1 MEPSQAGGF
10 PPPSPNSFHS
20 DGLPELVMGLT
31 WMLWGGLLGIPEFL
45 SLGEWRTPYWIA
57 VPVLL
62 AASGFASQ
70 WATKRLRT
78 RWTSK
83 RAGSGQAL
91 QPAHGKLW
99 AVPLF
104 SMLVAVIVAGFMTGD
119 QGWANLVPL
128 ACAVLVAAGLAYG
141 LGRQGVPGAAF
152 YAALS
157 VGLGIAIVRG
167 RMSSEFGFA
176 LLWSC
181 LGLAMTLGGLWR
193 LARFLLSARSVRRR
207 SAA

>member
-1 MEPSQAGGF
+1 MQQSKAGGL
-10 PPPSPNSFHS
+10 PPSAPNSLQS
-20 DGLPELVMGLT
+20 DGLSELIMGLT
-31 WMLWGGLLGIPEFL
+31 WVLWGALLGIPEFL

-70 WATKRLRT
+70 WATKRLRV
-78 RWTSK
+78 RWISRRHGAEQTP
-83 RAGSGQAL
+83 
-91 QPAHGKLW
+91 QPVHGKLW
-99 AVPLF
+99 AIPLF
-104 SMLVAVIVAGFMTGD
+104 SMFVAVIVAGFMTGGQD
-119 QGWANLVPL
+119 RSDLVPL
-128 ACAVLVAAGLAYG
+128 ACAVLVATGLAYG
-141 LGRQGVPGAAF
+141 LGRQGVSGAAF

-181 LGLAMTLGGLWR
+181 LGVAMTMGGLWR
-193 LARFLLSARSVRRR
+193 LTKFLLADRRAR
-207 SAA
+207 

>member
-1 MEPSQAGGF
+1 
-10 PPPSPNSFHS
+10 
-20 DGLPELVMGLT
+20 
-31 WMLWGGLLGIPEFL
+31 IPEFL
-45 SLGEWRTPYWIA
+45 SLGEWRTPYWIS

-70 WATKRLRT
+70 WATKRLRI
-78 RWTSK
+78 RWIS
-83 RAGSGQAL
+83 RRPGFEQAL
-91 QPAHGKLW
+91 QPGHGKLW
-99 AVPLF
+99 AIPLF
-104 SMLVAVIVAGFMTGD
+104 SVFVAVIVAGFMTGN
-119 QGWANLVPL
+119 QGWSDLVPL

-176 LLWSC
+176 LLWGC
-181 LGLAMTLGGLWR
+181 LGLAMAVGGLWR
-193 LARFLLSARSVRRR
+193 LARFLLATRRV
-207 SAA
+207 